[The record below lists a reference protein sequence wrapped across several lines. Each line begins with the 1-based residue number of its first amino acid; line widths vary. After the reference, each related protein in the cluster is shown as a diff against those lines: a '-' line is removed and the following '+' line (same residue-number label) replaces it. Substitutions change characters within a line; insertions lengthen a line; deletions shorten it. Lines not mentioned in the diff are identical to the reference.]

1 MFHVGLVPYDVAR
14 RVGVEGPEF
23 KVGQTRFLF
32 AFLSLSLVL
41 LLLLFCFFFP
51 LVFFLVIAVLVCFF
65 IWLKMFRL
73 TNFLLY
79 CLILPHTVLRFTY
92 F

>member
-23 KVGQTRFLF
+23 EVGQTRFLF
-32 AFLSLSLVL
+32 AFLSVSRFVVVVVVVL
-41 LLLLFCFFFP
+41 FFP

-65 IWLKMFRL
+65 I
-73 TNFLLY
+73 
-79 CLILPHTVLRFTY
+79 
-92 F
+92 

>member
-23 KVGQTRFLF
+23 EVGQTRFLF

-41 LLLLFCFFFP
+41 LLFCFLFFP

-65 IWLKMFRL
+65 I
-73 TNFLLY
+73 
-79 CLILPHTVLRFTY
+79 
-92 F
+92 

>member
-23 KVGQTRFLF
+23 EVGQTRFLF
-32 AFLSLSLVL
+32 AFLSLSLV
-41 LLLLFCFFFP
+41 LLLFCFFFP

-65 IWLKMFRL
+65 I
-73 TNFLLY
+73 
-79 CLILPHTVLRFTY
+79 
-92 F
+92 

>member
-41 LLLLFCFFFP
+41 LLLLFCFFF
-51 LVFFLVIAVLVCFF
+51 L
-65 IWLKMFRL
+65 
-73 TNFLLY
+73 
-79 CLILPHTVLRFTY
+79 
-92 F
+92 

>member
-32 AFLSLSLVL
+32 AFLSLSRFVVVVVL
-41 LLLLFCFFFP
+41 FFF
-51 LVFFLVIAVLVCFF
+51 L
-65 IWLKMFRL
+65 
-73 TNFLLY
+73 
-79 CLILPHTVLRFTY
+79 
-92 F
+92 

>member
-23 KVGQTRFLF
+23 EVGQTRFLF
-32 AFLSLSLVL
+32 AFLSVSRFVVVVVVVL
-41 LLLLFCFFFP
+41 FFP

>member
-23 KVGQTRFLF
+23 EVGQTRFLF
-32 AFLSLSLVL
+32 AFLSLSRFVVVVVVV
-41 LLLLFCFFFP
+41 LFCFFP

-65 IWLKMFRL
+65 I
-73 TNFLLY
+73 
-79 CLILPHTVLRFTY
+79 
-92 F
+92 